1 MSIPEHHSTEAS
13 PGDRGR
19 GLGAAQRERIAAAS
33 EVYLRLFELNGL
45 GEEEV
50 LCLGRQAL
58 TRIGEFAPELG
69 EEIEGIATGSG
80 LAPDLVGAINAR
92 TEILAAGAGECSTI
106 ACLGNATASGA
117 PLGIQTWDWHE
128 ELSDAW
134 MRWTIDHPGGHR
146 IETMTEAGIVGKIGI
161 SSAGVAVL
169 LNILGHRDDGPPI
182 GVPVHILARAVLDRA
197 GGAVEALEI
206 LSAAEVSGSTAFTI
220 VADDEDGGSVCT
232 VEASPAGPGFV
243 TPDDRGV
250 LVHTNHFLAD
260 PGRQADTMVR
270 LGPDSVLRLDHARRA
285 MARQLEGRIDEE
297 SILAT
302 MHSHRGGAGAI
313 CRHPA
318 QGSVFGDRW
327 RTLATITVEPAAR
340 RMTLRRGGP
349 CGDVH
354 AAALSSAAAS

>member
-1 MSIPEHHSTEAS
+1 MSIPEHHSAEAG

-19 GLGAAQRERIAAAS
+19 GLGAAQHDRIAAAS

-45 GEEEV
+45 SEQEV
-50 LCLGRQAL
+50 LDLGRQAL

-69 EEIEGIATGSG
+69 EEIEGIAAGSE
-80 LAPDLVGAINAR
+80 LAPELVGALNAR
-92 TEILAAGAGECSTI
+92 TEILAAGSGECSTI
-106 ACLGNATASGA
+106 ACLGNVTASGE
-117 PLGIQTWDWHE
+117 PLGVQTWDWHD
-128 ELSDAW
+128 ELADAW

-146 IETMTEAGIVGKIGI
+146 VETMTEAGIVGKIGI

-197 GGAVEALEI
+197 EGAVDALEI
-206 LSAAEVSGSTAFTI
+206 LAAAEVSASTAFTI
-220 VADDEDGGSVCT
+220 VADDEDGGAVCT

-260 PGRQADTMVR
+260 PGRAGDTGVR

-285 MARQLEGRIDEE
+285 MARQPDGSVDEA
-297 SILAT
+297 SILGT
-302 MHSHRGGAGAI
+302 MHSHRGGFGSI

-318 QGSVFGDRW
+318 PDAPFGDRW
-327 RTLATITVEPAAR
+327 RTLATVTIEPSAR
-340 RMTLRRGGP
+340 RMTLRRNGP
-349 CGDVH
+349 CGRVH
-354 AAALSSAAAS
+354 TVALSSATAS